1 MVKMAASGMNRTRR
15 VAVTGAATALLL
27 LVFVVIRLIQD
38 LPLLLAY
45 LASSDSLTMALVII
59 EAAVLAVVLALAI
72 ASGLIAW
79 HCWLGKARSRWP
91 GVLVFSLVCG
101 LGLLDAAGGVGLV
114 AVGGWL
120 AILVGGA
127 ALVAQT
133 SANQGGS
140 PE

>member
-1 MVKMAASGMNRTRR
+1 MNRPRT

-38 LPLLLAY
+38 LPLLRAF
-45 LASSDSLTMALVII
+45 LASSDSLTMALLIV
-59 EAAVLAVVLALAI
+59 EAAALAVVLALAI
-72 ASGLIAW
+72 GAGLIAW
-79 HCWLGKARSRWP
+79 RCWLGKARSRWP

-101 LGLLDAAGGVGLV
+101 LGLLDAARGLGLV
-114 AVGGWL
+114 AIGGWL

-133 SANQGGS
+133 SAKQD
-140 PE
+140 

>member
-1 MVKMAASGMNRTRR
+1 MWNRATSSMNRPRT

-38 LPLLLAY
+38 LPLVREFLG
-45 LASSDSLTMALVII
+45 SSDSLVAALLVI
-59 EAAVLAVVLALAI
+59 EAVVLGIVFALAI
-72 ASGLIAW
+72 AAGLIAW
-79 HCWLGKARSRWP
+79 RCWLGKARSRWP

-101 LGLLDAAGGVGLV
+101 LGLLDAARGVGAV
-114 AVGGWL
+114 AVAGWL

-133 SANQGGS
+133 SAKDY
-140 PE
+140 

>member
-1 MVKMAASGMNRTRR
+1 MNRPRT

-38 LPLLLAY
+38 LPLLRDF
-45 LASSDSLTMALVII
+45 LASSDSLVAALLMI
-59 EAAVLAVVLALAI
+59 EAAVLGVVLALAI
-72 ASGLIAW
+72 AAGVIAW
-79 HCWLGKARSRWP
+79 RCWLGKARSRWP
-91 GVLVFSLVCG
+91 GVVVFSLVCG
-101 LGLLDAAGGVGLV
+101 LGLLDAARGLGLV

-133 SANQGGS
+133 SAKQ
-140 PE
+140 E

>member
-1 MVKMAASGMNRTRR
+1 MNRPRT
-15 VAVTGAATALLL
+15 VAVTSAATALLL

-38 LPLLLAY
+38 LPLLVAF
-45 LASSDSLTMALVII
+45 LASSDSLTMALLVI

-72 ASGLIAW
+72 AAGLIAW
-79 HCWLGKARSRWP
+79 RCWLGKARSRWP

-101 LGLLDAAGGVGLV
+101 LGLLDAARGVGLV
-114 AVGGWL
+114 AVGGWM

-133 SANQGGS
+133 SAK
-140 PE
+140 ED

>member
-1 MVKMAASGMNRTRR
+1 MNRPRT

-38 LPLLLAY
+38 LPLFLAS
-45 LASSDSLTMALVII
+45 LASSDSLTMALLVI

-72 ASGLIAW
+72 AAGLIAW
-79 HCWLGKARSRWP
+79 RCWLGKARSRWP
-91 GVLVFSLVCG
+91 GVVVFSLVCG
-101 LGLLDAAGGVGLV
+101 LGLFTAARGLGLV
-114 AVGGWL
+114 AVAGWL

-133 SANQGGS
+133 STKQD
-140 PE
+140 

>member
-1 MVKMAASGMNRTRR
+1 MNRPRT

-27 LVFVVIRLIQD
+27 LLFVVLRLIQD
-38 LPLLLAY
+38 LPLLRDF
-45 LASSDSLTMALVII
+45 LASSDSLAMALLVI

-72 ASGLIAW
+72 AAGLIAW
-79 HCWLGKARSRWP
+79 RCWLGKARSRWP

-101 LGLLDAAGGVGLV
+101 LGLLDAAGGLGLV

-133 SANQGGS
+133 SAKQD
-140 PE
+140 

>member
-1 MVKMAASGMNRTRR
+1 MNRLRT

-38 LPLLLAY
+38 LPLLRTF
-45 LASSDSLTMALVII
+45 LASSDSLVTALVVI
-59 EAAVLAVVLALAI
+59 EAVVIGLVLVLAI
-72 ASGLIAW
+72 AAAVVAW
-79 HCWLGKARSRWP
+79 RNWLEKGRSRWP
-91 GVLVFSLVCG
+91 GVVVFSLVCG
-101 LGLLDAAGGVGLV
+101 LGLFVAASGLGLV

-133 SANQGGS
+133 STNQD
-140 PE
+140 